1 MRPPLPGRTIDRVDR
16 TWYHMQE
23 NGVWG
28 RRRIPM
34 ALLSVIIPSFN
45 EESNIRNTVD
55 TLSAVLQREHIA
67 YELLFVSDGSKD
79 QTFPLIRSASLQD
92 LSLIHI

>member
-1 MRPPLPGRTIDRVDR
+1 
-16 TWYHMQE
+16 
-23 NGVWG
+23 
-28 RRRIPM
+28 M

-92 LSLIHI
+92 NRVRGVQFPEFWKGSRDFRRPAAGRG